1 MDILPLQIFILKRI
15 TQAHLLNIRYPD
27 IFSLL
32 KNVIP
37 VLTDLRRKI
46 LEIVDLRWHSRRRPF
61 ICIIIPAIS
70 VLLKNICSLSVQRFS
85 EIFQNNT
92 DRLVRRLGR
101 KCFLQ
106 CLVDKGLHI
115 PVLLD
120 HLVL

>member
-70 VLLKNICSLSVQRFS
+70 VLLKNICSLSVQHFS

-92 DRLVRRLGR
+92 DRLVRRLDR
-101 KCFLQ
+101 KRILQ